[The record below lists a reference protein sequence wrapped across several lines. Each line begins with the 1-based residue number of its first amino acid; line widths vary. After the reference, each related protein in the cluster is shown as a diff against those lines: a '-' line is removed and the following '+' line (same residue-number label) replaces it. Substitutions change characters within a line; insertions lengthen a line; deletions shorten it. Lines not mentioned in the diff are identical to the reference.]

1 MGQGD
6 EAKKAGGLGRS
17 PLPGGAVRQRHHHR
31 LQVRADDLELADGL
45 ELHGL
50 AGEILLRRDGVGKN
64 VEEELAGAGRVHAE
78 GYGVAHHRL
87 KPGKNCLIKGR

>member
-1 MGQGD
+1 MGQRD

-17 PLPGGAVRQRHHHR
+17 PLAGGAVRQRHHHR

-78 GYGVAHHRL
+78 GDSVAHHRL
-87 KPGKNCLIKGR
+87 KPGKVVLCMK